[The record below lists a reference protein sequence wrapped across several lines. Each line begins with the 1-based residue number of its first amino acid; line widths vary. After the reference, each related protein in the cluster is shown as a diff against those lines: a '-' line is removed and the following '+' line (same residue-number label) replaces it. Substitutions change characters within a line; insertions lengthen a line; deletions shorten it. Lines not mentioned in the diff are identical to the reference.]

1 MSTRLRRAAALIVA
15 ATAALVVLAGIEP
28 AAADCVEPPPLDQ
41 AVADAPIV
49 FVGTAVEVDGG
60 STARFRVEE
69 VGAGPDL
76 RDVVI
81 RGGEG
86 GGVVTSVDR
95 SFVEGERYLV
105 LPYADGA
112 DLRDNSCT
120 STQLWSE
127 DLAALRPADART
139 VEAATEGAESATADP
154 SSTLPWALAGLAA
167 AGLLVGGAWG
177 IRRRTR

>member
-1 MSTRLRRAAALIVA
+1 MSTRVRRAAALIVA
-15 ATAALVVLAGIEP
+15 AAAALAVLAGTEP
-28 AAADCVEPPPLDQ
+28 AAADCVEPPPLAQ

-60 STARFRVEE
+60 STARFQVEE
-69 VGAGPDL
+69 VWAGPDL
-76 RDVVI
+76 RDVVV

-120 STQLWSE
+120 STQVWSE

-139 VEAATEGAESATADP
+139 VGATTDDAASADP
-154 SSTLPWALAGLAA
+154 DGSSVLPLALAGLAA
-167 AGLLVGGAWG
+167 TGLLVGGAWG
-177 IRRRTR
+177 IHRRTR